1 VGPQLSGL
9 DSDGP
14 GRGRSD
20 FSLKMDRCPAE
31 LTVADLRF
39 YRVFTQVL
47 NSPFIRG
54 VPQSNGPQDFRIVHL
69 HNKWV
74 HRTTI
79 RRSIH
84 NI

>member
-1 VGPQLSGL
+1 LKAHSFPASIRMALAA
-9 DSDGP
+9 DA
-14 GRGRSD
+14 R

-54 VPQSNGPQDFRIVHL
+54 VPQSKPAPGFSYCAPAQ
-69 HNKWV
+69 
-74 HRTTI
+74 
-79 RRSIH
+79 
-84 NI
+84 